1 MRTKTPS
8 PLPGAAPTGPVAF
21 PAALGPKNASP
32 PPRTATLA
40 RRFPQQHTRG
50 LVGALNAEWRAI
62 VVDPAARAAVGAWAA
77 TRPPLAGCM
86 DPAAVLDALNRRG
99 QDEVLLAL
107 LGLAREGDVLAAR
120 IALQG
125 MLGSAVRLA
134 RRTLAHAQG
143 DLEESISR
151 AVTALWQ
158 VVREYPIER
167 RSCRPADG
175 VSLDVLAALTA
186 AARSRPAEF
195 PAGLPVELADVPEDQ
210 SDDLSLRGIFWA
222 VAHPRAADACSD
234 EQLVLLLA
242 WSVRRDVISVE
253 DARLLLRLYSPREPG
268 VAVTWREVAQEL
280 GLGHDAVRQRASRAK
295 RRLARAVADHA
306 YRGLRDVDA
315 AA

>member
-1 MRTKTPS
+1 
-8 PLPGAAPTGPVAF
+8 
-21 PAALGPKNASP
+21 
-32 PPRTATLA
+32 
-40 RRFPQQHTRG
+40 
-50 LVGALNAEWRAI
+50 VGALNAEWRAI
-62 VVDPAARAAVGAWAA
+62 VVDPAARAAVRAWATTQPA
-77 TRPPLAGCM
+77 FACCA
-86 DPAAVLDALNRRG
+86 DPAAVLDAVTRRG

-107 LGLAREGDVLAAR
+107 LSLAREGDVLAAR

-143 DLEESISR
+143 DLEESLSR

-175 VSLDVLAALTA
+175 VSLDVLASLTA
-186 AARSRPAEF
+186 AARSRPSEL
-195 PAGLPVELADVPEDQ
+195 PGGLPVDFADVPEEQ
-210 SDDLSLRGIFWA
+210 PDDLSLRGVFWA
-222 VAHPRAADACSD
+222 LAHPRAADACSD

-242 WSVRRDVISVE
+242 WSVRRHVISVE

-268 VAVTWREVAQEL
+268 VALTCREVAQQL

-306 YRGLRDVDA
+306 YRGLRDVDRA
-315 AA
+315 A